1 MFFRTIENCNCQPI
15 PAYEA
20 IHWIY
25 RDDAKEIYITLCEEC
40 VPHWTEILRRG
51 V

>member
-1 MFFRTIENCNCQPI
+1 MFFRTIKNCNCQPLTE
-15 PAYEA
+15 YEA

-25 RDDAKEIYITLCEEC
+25 RDDAIDFYKAIIEEF
-40 VPHWTEILRRG
+40 VPHWTEILRRN